1 MIVVAAS
8 LGRWRREGAGS
19 PGQVLPEVSPHATL
33 ENAWRPTLF
42 GKVGAWPG
50 SPNTPSDHGSKV
62 ARTSCG
68 LTGYG
73 LTGAD
78 DLENRLRNG
87 SQESSESG
95 SAESFDPTA
104 WLAQTISDV
113 REGFERKRLLMSFA
127 EYFKLFAA
135 APARHSRSAAQ
146 YLRDVFD
153 HFGTNKL
160 STPRGPVTR
169 WRLFDCEWDSGKE
182 ALMGQE
188 EVQASVY
195 RLISNFAREGRT
207 NRLILLHGPNGS
219 AKSTF
224 VASLQRA
231 MEHYST
237 LEEGPLYR
245 FNWIFPTQKLTKG
258 GIGFSGGKFEGA
270 NPTETYAYLED
281 ELIEAKIVDEMR
293 DHPLLLIPREQR
305 RALIESRLRDEI
317 GKGFRPADYLLRGD
331 LSHRNRQIFEA
342 LLGSYHG
349 DLARVLRHVQV
360 ERFFVSRRYRQ
371 AAATV
376 EPQMAV
382 DARARQLTLDRSL
395 ASLPPALQS
404 LTLYET
410 QGELVDG
417 NRGVIDFADLL
428 KRPPEAYK
436 YLLTTIETGRVSLE
450 VASLDLDTVFIGSS
464 NEGYLAAFKEVPEF
478 QSFKGRMEL
487 VRAPYLLDYRVEQR
501 IYEAQIRTAH
511 LETDKHVAPH
521 VAWVA
526 AMWAVLTRM
535 KKPMPEKYTKS
546 MTDTVAKLGP
556 MDKALLYADGQPPEG
571 LTPEQTRELLAGTE
585 KIARE
590 SDTYPNYEGRTGA
603 SPREMKMLLMNAAQ
617 SLKFA
622 CVSPF
627 AMFDELEELVRGVSV
642 YEFLKQEPL
651 PGGYHENRKFIFQV
665 RDRLLD
671 RIDDEVRTAM
681 GLVDERRY
689 LDQFER
695 YASLVSH
702 WFRKE
707 KVTNPITGRD
717 EEPDEEFMAEVER
730 VLEMHNRRDEFRRE
744 VIAKIG
750 AWSIDHLRQKPD
762 LEKIFPRQIGELREA
777 FFVERKKQVRRINE
791 DLLVFLTDG
800 PEKMP
805 ADQALAA
812 RTTMTNLRERYGY
825 CESCAKDAVLALVRK
840 RYA

>member
-1 MIVVAAS
+1 MAADSPSGDSSIAGRPDTQPDNGLQNRFEDTVA
-8 LGRWRREGAGS
+8 GG
-19 PGQVLPEVSPHATL
+19 
-33 ENAWRPTLF
+33 
-42 GKVGAWPG
+42 
-50 SPNTPSDHGSKV
+50 
-62 ARTSCG
+62 
-68 LTGYG
+68 
-73 LTGAD
+73 
-78 DLENRLRNG
+78 
-87 SQESSESG
+87 
-95 SAESFDPTA
+95 FDPTR
-104 WLAQTISDV
+104 WLSQAVSDV
-113 REGFERKRLLMSFA
+113 RESFERKRLLMSFE
-127 EYFKLFAA
+127 EYFGLFAGH
-135 APARHSRSAAQ
+135 PARHARSAAQ

-153 HFGTNKL
+153 HFGNTVIP
-160 STPRGPVTR
+160 SPRGPVTR
-169 WRLFDCEWDSGKE
+169 WHLFDCAWDQGKD

-224 VASLQRA
+224 VANLQRG

-237 LEEGPLYR
+237 LEEGALYR
-245 FNWIFPTQKLTKG
+245 FNWIFPSQKLTRG
-258 GIGFSGGKFEGA
+258 GIGFSGGKFEAEGA
-270 NPTETYAYLED
+270 AATFAYLED
-281 ELIEAKIVDEMR
+281 DLIEAKIVDEMR
-293 DHPLLLIPREQR
+293 DHPLLLIPRDHR
-305 RALIESRLRDEI
+305 RALIESRLHDEI
-317 GKGFRPADYLLRGD
+317 AKGFRPADYLLRGD
-331 LSHRNRQIFEA
+331 LSHRNRQIYEA

-349 DLARVLRHVQV
+349 DLSKVLRHVQV

-382 DARARQLTLDRSL
+382 DARARQLTMDRSL

-428 KRPPEAYK
+428 RRPPEAYK

-450 VASLDLDTVFIGSS
+450 VASLDLDSVFIGSS

-478 QSFKGRMEL
+478 QAFKGRMEL
-487 VRAPYLLDYRVEQR
+487 VRVPYLLDYRVEQR
-501 IYEAQIRTAH
+501 IYDAQIRAAH

-526 AMWAVLTRM
+526 ALWAVLTRM
-535 KKPMPEKYTKS
+535 KKPMPEKYTKGL
-546 MTDTVAKLGP
+546 TDTVVKLGP
-556 MDKALLYADGQPPEG
+556 LEKALLYADAQPPEG
-571 LTPEQTRELLAGTE
+571 LTAEQTRELLAGIE

-617 SLKFA
+617 SPKFQ

-627 AMFDELEELVRGVSV
+627 GFFEELEELVRGVSV

-665 RDRLLD
+665 RDKLLD

-689 LDQFER
+689 IDQFER
-695 YASLVSH
+695 YVSLVSH
-702 WFRKE
+702 WIRKE
-707 KVTNPITGRD
+707 KVRNSITGRD
-717 EEPDEEFMAEVER
+717 EEPDEELMGEVER
-730 VLEMHNRRDEFRRE
+730 VLEMQNRREEFRRE
-744 VIAKIG
+744 VITKVG
-750 AWSIDHLRQKPD
+750 AWSIDHPRQKPD
-762 LEKIFPRQIGELREA
+762 MEKIFPRPIAELREA
-777 FFVERKKQVRRINE
+777 FFGERKKQVRRIND

-800 PEKMP
+800 PEKMQH
-805 ADQALAA
+805 DQAATALA
-812 RTTMTNLRERYGY
+812 TMGNLRTRYGY
-825 CESCAKDAVLALVRK
+825 CQHCAKDAILALVRK
-840 RYA
+840 RYS